1 MSERSAPLQTL
12 KPVIAR
18 LADGGTLSEA
28 EAKAAFDL
36 LMAGEATPAQIAAL
50 LMGLRIRGE
59 TVDEITGAARALR
72 ARMIAIEAPAGA
84 IDVCGTGGDAR
95 GTVNI
100 STTVAFVVAACGVPV
115 AKHGNR
121 AISSRSGGADVLA
134 ALGVAI
140 DAPFPTLERA
150 LREAGVAFLMA
161 PRHHAAMRH
170 VAGPRVE
177 LGIRTVFNLLGP
189 LANPARVKRQL
200 LGVFSRDWLAPL
212 AETLGRLG
220 AERAWVV
227 HGSDGLDEL
236 TVTGESHV
244 AEWHEGRVR
253 EFTVRPADAGLPIS
267 LPAALKGGDAVENAE
282 ALRAVLSG
290 LSGPYRDAVLLNAA
304 AALIVAGRVA
314 DLREGAALAAR
325 AIDSGGALRALDRL
339 VALTGGAMQGSAAP

>member
-1 MSERSAPLQTL
+1 MSDGSLPTL

-18 LADGGTLSEA
+18 LAEGEALSEA
-28 EAKAAFDL
+28 EAEAAFDV
-36 LMAGEATPAQIAAL
+36 LMAGEATPAQIAGL
-50 LMGLRIRGE
+50 LMALRVRGE
-59 TVDEITGAARALR
+59 TVDEITGAARVMR
-72 ARMIAIEAPAGA
+72 ARMRAIAAPEGA
-84 IDVCGTGGDAR
+84 IDVCGTGGDAQ

-100 STTVAFVVAACGVPV
+100 STTVAFVVAGCGVAV

-121 AISSRSGGADVLA
+121 AISSRSGGADVLG

-140 DAPFPTLERA
+140 DAPFPVLEQA
-150 LREAGVAFLMA
+150 LRQVRVAFLMA

-177 LGIRTVFNLLGP
+177 LGVRTIFNLLGP
-189 LANPARVKRQL
+189 LANPARVTRQL
-200 LGVFSRDWLAPL
+200 VGVFGRRWVRPL

-253 EFTVRPADAGLPIS
+253 EFTVKPADAGLKVAS
-267 LPAALKGGDAVENAE
+267 PAGLKGGDAAENAE
-282 ALRAVLSG
+282 ALRAVLG
-290 LSGPYRDAVLLNAA
+290 GIGGPYRDAVLLNAA
-304 AALIVAGRVA
+304 AALIVAGRA
-314 DLREGAALAAR
+314 GDLKEGVALAAK
-325 AIDSGGALRALDRL
+325 AIDSGAAKAALEALIAITRTEGRA
-339 VALTGGAMQGSAAP
+339 